1 MLVALRDC
9 AQHADLVARWVWQ
22 EWKDGSG
29 FTLEQTRAQLLGE
42 PDCPATLLAIDADE
56 PLGVLGFRRFDHER
70 LGSQLLFVNSLYVA
84 PAARGRGIAS
94 ALVADAVIRAAA
106 LVRTLHVYTQIPG
119 WYEARGFTCA
129 ERNADGVHAVL
140 RREV

>member
-1 MLVALRDC
+1 MIVALRDR
-9 AQHADLVARWVWQ
+9 AQHGDLVARWVWE
-22 EWKDGSG
+22 EWKDGSR

-42 PDCPATLLAIDADE
+42 PDCPATLVAIDANE

-84 PAARGRGIAS
+84 PAARRRGVAS
-94 ALVADAVIRAAA
+94 ALVAQAIIGAAA
-106 LVRTLHVYTQIPG
+106 FVRTLYVYTQIPG

-129 ERNADGVHAVL
+129 ERNADGLHAVL
-140 RREV
+140 LREV